1 MQKKILDTLLD
12 KYEKSKSFN
21 NRNVNHQSFSVEP
34 VKLFRQYSDDS
45 QVDFCMG
52 LNLALQELEKK
63 DFVTVAWDSPSKAKK
78 ITLNVNSME
87 DVYAFL
93 GRKKR
98 DEEQHQILDILK
110 EFENSNPI
118 LQNYIDTQRQRI
130 ADNKNVEYYDAK
142 CGLND
147 FKDILKAVDFLVKN
161 DEEILV
167 RNASLTLYR
176 DSKRLEVVISSV
188 ESLMR
193 KYGDYEGCED
203 VLAECN
209 VVKTPTQVLVKGN
222 AVLNL
227 MGQVLDLSKMDGD
240 IGLSTKS
247 LKDVRS
253 VNVLGNRVVTV
264 ENLTSFYTYGNRD
277 DFVIYLGGFHN
288 SVKRDFIRKVFTEN
302 ASKLYMHFGDIDA
315 GGLYILKHLRN
326 RTGIEFVPMYMDVET
341 LKKYDSCVKP
351 LTKEDLARLKRLKE
365 DTEFDNLISYMLEH
379 NCKLEQENVVVS

>member
-87 DVYAFL
+87 NVYAFL

-110 EFENSNPI
+110 EFEKSNPI
-118 LQNYIDTQRQRI
+118 LQKYVDTQRQRI

-142 CGLND
+142 HGLND
-147 FKDILKAVDFLVKN
+147 LKDILKAVDFLVKN
-161 DEEILV
+161 EDEVLV
-167 RNASLTLYR
+167 RNASLALYR
-176 DSKRLEVVISSV
+176 DSKRLEVVVSSV

-247 LKDVRS
+247 LKDVHS

-365 DTEFDNLISYMLEH
+365 DAEFDNLISYMLEH
-379 NCKLEQENVVVS
+379 NCKLEQENVVA

>member
-34 VKLFRQYSDDS
+34 EKLFRQYSDDS

-87 DVYAFL
+87 NVYAFL

-110 EFENSNPI
+110 EFEKSNPI
-118 LQNYIDTQRQRI
+118 LQKYVDTQRQRI

-142 CGLND
+142 HGLND
-147 FKDILKAVDFLVKN
+147 LKNILKAVDFLVKN
-161 DEEILV
+161 EDEVLV
-167 RNASLTLYR
+167 RNASLALYR

-247 LKDVRS
+247 LKDVHS

-365 DTEFDNLISYMLEH
+365 DAEFDNLISYMLEH